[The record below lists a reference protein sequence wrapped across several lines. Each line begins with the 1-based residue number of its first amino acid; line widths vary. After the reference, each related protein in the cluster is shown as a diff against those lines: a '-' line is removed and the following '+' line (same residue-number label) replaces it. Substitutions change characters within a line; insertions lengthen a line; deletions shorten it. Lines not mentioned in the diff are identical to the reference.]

1 MEEINLQEFGKI
13 FKEIRVGHNLYLK
26 DIACD
31 ELSIPQ
37 LSKFERGESELTL
50 GKFIIA
56 LERLNV
62 TFEEFMYEVNYYRDS
77 KVIGLLKKV
86 RKYYIEKN
94 IKGLKFLLNDI
105 ENSFYIN
112 SKVNKLNKILIKIK
126 LSDILNKKCYSVEE
140 MNYLVDYLMSID
152 RWTKYELLIFGNTLE
167 VFRYKTLI
175 VLLREML
182 AKVDYYKE
190 LSENRRYISSIL
202 LNAFFTMVESGKIME
217 AHFIKKQLLN
227 NFFEEYECFE
237 RINYYFTDSLLKI
250 KCDNCVNK
258 EVVISKINLII
269 NFMDYIECHHIA
281 ETYRK
286 ELEKALSN

>member
-1 MEEINLQEFGKI
+1 MEGINLQEFGKI
-13 FKEIRVGHNLYLK
+13 FKEIRIGHNLHLK

-112 SKVNKLNKILIKIK
+112 SKVNKFNKILIKIK
-126 LSDILNKKCYSVEE
+126 LSDILNKKCYSAEE
-140 MNYLVDYLMSID
+140 TNYLVDYLISID

-167 VFRYKTLI
+167 VFKNKTLI

-202 LNAFFTMVESGKIME
+202 LNAFFTMVESGEMME

-258 EVVISKINLII
+258 ESVISKINLII
-269 NFMDYIECHHIA
+269 NFMDYIECYHIA